1 MQPGRFEHQLGGP
14 DPVRAIGS
22 HHPGIGIRQLALGR
36 WPHCL
41 PFVVQDEPT
50 ALDLGQ
56 VAVLCVIR
64 NVVLE
69 KHDNMP
75 VARQRADQ
83 RPPQDGMAVA
93 PGGAD
98 RKTKNDEL
106 HRGGDTF
113 NRDGVSVASSPENA
127 AIDPELHAA
136 SRAAALRGRDGA
148 TTSST

>member
-1 MQPGRFEHQLGGP
+1 VIEDQP
-14 DPVRAIGS
+14 A
-22 HHPGIGIRQLALGR
+22 
-36 WPHCL
+36 
-41 PFVVQDEPT
+41 T
-50 ALDLGQ
+50 LDLGQ
-56 VAVLCVIR
+56 VAVLRVIG
-64 NVVLE
+64 NVALE
-69 KHDNMP
+69 KHDDMP

-83 RPPQDGMAVA
+83 RPPQHGMAVA
-93 PGGAD
+93 PGGTD

-113 NRDGVSVASSPENA
+113 NRDGVSVASSLENA